1 MKNFHESRKT
11 GVDAR
16 IWLPAALAAGV
27 LTLFYAMCMLDAR
40 STQETPQVVHVQ
52 LPARPIEPTQNML
65 RTVEISTTL
74 VVIAERAST
83 VTASVGMVNN
93 RISRIMA
100 AGNAAS
106 NIARFAQA
114 SEELSPG
121 CAVAETL
128 QELAVALS
136 TYDIDR
142 VRSTSLR
149 LAELRQQL
157 SGAVSAAQQTDNAP
171 TAATLTRE

>member
-83 VTASVGMVNN
+83 VPRPSEWSTTGSAASWPPATRRVT
-93 RISRIMA
+93 SRVSRKRRRSCARMRSCRNA
-100 AGNAAS
+100 AG
-106 NIARFAQA
+106 
-114 SEELSPG
+114 
-121 CAVAETL
+121 
-128 QELAVALS
+128 
-136 TYDIDR
+136 
-142 VRSTSLR
+142 
-149 LAELRQQL
+149 
-157 SGAVSAAQQTDNAP
+157 
-171 TAATLTRE
+171 TRRGIIHL